1 MVILPIIY
9 QTSVKSDVE
18 QAFKTHEILCGE
30 LGDPINWPT
39 LTFVVYRGNEE
50 DATEALEK

>member
-18 QAFKTHEILCGE
+18 QAFNTHEILCGE
-30 LGDPINWPT
+30 PGDPINWLHINVCGVPS
-39 LTFVVYRGNEE
+39 
-50 DATEALEK
+50 K